1 MNGNNPMTHVIRGI
15 PPLPP
20 VCHVLFGVFILLS
33 SGIRADTLV
42 LKDGRS
48 VAGKTFVRQANA
60 IFLTVGADGQ
70 AVTEPTGIP
79 VTEIAK
85 VDCDVPVV
93 LGTAPPLLAVGKFAK
108 ALEALEP
115 ALKVAET
122 YMDVPGCRWPE
133 LFVLRAH
140 ILLAMG
146 KDADAATM
154 ASTMKKTKSPNLVCN
169 SKTIL
174 ALIAARKGDHGVAAS
189 LLEEA
194 MIDESSG
201 PSATAAA
208 SVVRGL
214 CLLEK
219 KQYPDALKA
228 FLELPVFLPD
238 ETALSGMALL
248 GSARA
253 YYGME
258 DFDRSITVLESLI
271 KTRPETPEIATAETL
286 LPEWKRRRRVIEEAK
301 EP

>member
-1 MNGNNPMTHVIRGI
+1 MNCKNI
-15 PPLPP
+15 
-20 VCHVLFGVFILLS
+20 FGVFILLS
-33 SGIRADTLV
+33 AGIRADTLV

-48 VAGKTFVRQANA
+48 IAGKSFVRQANA

-79 VTEIAK
+79 ITEIAK
-85 VDCDVPVV
+85 VDCDVPAV
-93 LGTAPPLLAVGKFAK
+93 LGTAPPLLAAGKFTK
-108 ALEALEP
+108 ALEELEP
-115 ALKVAET
+115 ALKLAET

-146 KDADAATM
+146 KDADVVTM
-154 ASTMKKTKSPNLVCN
+154 ASTMKKTKTTELVCN
-169 SKTIL
+169 SRTIL
-174 ALIAARKGDHGVAAS
+174 ALIAARKGEYGEAAS
-189 LLEEA
+189 HLEDA
-194 MIDESSG
+194 MIDESTG

-208 SVVRGL
+208 AVTRGL
-214 CLLEK
+214 CLLDK
-219 KQYPDALKA
+219 KQYPEALKA

-238 ETALSGMALL
+238 ETALSGIALL

-258 DFDRSITVLESLI
+258 DFDRSISVLEGLI
-271 KTRPETPEIATAETL
+271 KTRPETPEITTAETL